1 MPIPTIACHPW
12 SLLGIRINC
21 PFKKELKMF
30 IGLPKTALQETL
42 SQQCVFVG
50 KSKGQ
55 VRRIV
60 TQAGYDMRNFVIAE
74 ILEE

>member
-1 MPIPTIACHPW
+1 
-12 SLLGIRINC
+12 
-21 PFKKELKMF
+21 MF
-30 IGLPKTALQETL
+30 VGLPKTALQETL

-74 ILEE
+74 ILDE